1 MKAQQANTVGTSD
14 GVRGDEANKS
24 PFRLFIL
31 PLLVVLCTLVYYFG
45 ELADWAVWEA
55 LRQEFFYGIHDVHRL
70 LFLAPIIYAGYT
82 ARVKGAVII
91 TLVAFAIFLPRAFF
105 ISPFPDP
112 LLRMGLFTVI
122 AGFIGS
128 LVGIIR
134 NESEWSRILKAMVLE
149 ERDKL
154 LRIID
159 SLADGV
165 LITDPDYRIR
175 FMNSI
180 MIREF
185 GEGVGYPCYKH
196 LHNLDA
202 PCEKD
207 CRIPDVIN
215 SKKVEKWECKFADG
229 RIYEVV
235 AAPYVDTDG
244 IVCQLS
250 IFRNI
255 TGR

>member
-1 MKAQQANTVGTSD
+1 MKAQPTNTVVTSN
-14 GVRGDEANKS
+14 GVRGNEASKS
-24 PFRLFIL
+24 PFRLLIL
-31 PLLVVLCTLVYYFG
+31 PLLIVFCTLFYYFG

-55 LRQEFFYGIHDVHRL
+55 WRREFFYGIHDVHRL
-70 LFLAPIIYAGYT
+70 LFLVPIIYAGYI

-91 TLVAFAIFLPRAFF
+91 TLVSFAIFLPRAFF

-112 LLRMGLFTVI
+112 LLRMVLFTVI
-122 AGFIGS
+122 AGVIGS

-134 NESEWSRILKAMVLE
+134 NESERARSLKAMVLE

-154 LRIID
+154 RGIID

-165 LITDPDYRIR
+165 LITGPDYRIR
-175 FMNSI
+175 LMNSV
-180 MIREF
+180 MLKEF
-185 GEGVGYPCYKH
+185 GDGVGSPCYKH

-207 CRIPDVIN
+207 CLIPDVIN
-215 SKKVEKWECKFADG
+215 SKKVAKWECKFADG